1 MKQQSTVPASWKT
14 PGCVMGLDTAKK
26 KSMIESDRTE
36 RASMESYRRQISTKM
51 KEVEKIMLLLISY
64 RRVTRMEIATE
75 KLRHG
80 KMEA

>member
-1 MKQQSTVPASWKT
+1 M
-14 PGCVMGLDTAKK
+14 
-26 KSMIESDRTE
+26 E
-36 RASMESYRRQISTKM
+36 RASIESHRRQISTKM

-75 KLRHG
+75 KLRHE